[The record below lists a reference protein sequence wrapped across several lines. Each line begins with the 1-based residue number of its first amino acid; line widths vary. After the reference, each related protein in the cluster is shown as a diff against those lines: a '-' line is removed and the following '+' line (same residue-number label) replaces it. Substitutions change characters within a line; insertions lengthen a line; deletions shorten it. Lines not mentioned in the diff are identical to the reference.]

1 MIAKIVDNKLTEII
15 NLLKSKKVKNA
26 YIFGSA
32 CREDFKDDSDID
44 FLIKFDDNLDY
55 NEYGQLWWEIYF
67 GLEDLL
73 HKKIDIINEDKINNP
88 YLKREINK
96 NKIKII

>member
-1 MIAKIVDNKLTEII
+1 MIAKIVNNKLSEIKKF
-15 NLLKSKKVKNA
+15 LKSKNIKNA

-44 FLIKFDDNLDY
+44 FLIKFDEHLDY
-55 NEYGQLWWEIYF
+55 KEFGELWWEIYF

-73 HKKIDIINEDKINNP
+73 HKKIDIVNEDRIKNP